1 MRTIL
6 IIFRACA
13 LIAYALLLIIHFVLK
28 DHFRFFQVYF
38 YAFPLPILVFMGFVI
53 TLLFYRPR
61 SYFIFFICF
70 TLGLT
75 AIWLNNSY
83 IFHQNVDVPKEA
95 TSVLFW
101 NTADR
106 AHIPREILTETIKDA
121 RPEIIALVE
130 AENAIE
136 DDVKQLSADF
146 PEYEFRI
153 LEGNMFVGVKGRI
166 NSITFKE
173 EPHSYDI
180 NFIDLSLDSGSLMLA
195 LTDTFQDP
203 SMDKRK
209 TLSTILKLSKEKN
222 TDLMVGDFN
231 TPYES
236 VHFRPFED
244 YFTSFHDYGQ
254 GFSATWLF
262 GVPLLEIDLVWLKQE
277 FRPLLLQKF
286 NYRFSDHAMLI
297 AYFEI

>member
-1 MRTIL
+1 M
-6 IIFRACA
+6 
-13 LIAYALLLIIHFVLK
+13 IAYALLLIIHFILK

-38 YAFPLPILVFMGFVI
+38 YAFPLPILVFMGLVI
-53 TLLFYRPR
+53 TFLFYRPR
-61 SYFIFFICF
+61 SYFIFFSCF

-83 IFHQNVDVPKEA
+83 IFRHQADVPKKA

-106 AHIPREILTETIKDA
+106 SHIPREILTEKIKDA

-130 AENAIE
+130 AENANQEDIE
-136 DDVKQLSADF
+136 QLSAEF
-146 PEYEFRI
+146 PDYEFRI
-153 LEGNMFVGVKGRI
+153 LQGNMFVGVKGHI

-173 EPHSYDI
+173 EPQSYEI
-180 NFIDLSLDSGSLMLA
+180 NFIDLSLDSGSFMLA

-203 SMDKRK
+203 SMNKRK
-209 TLSTILKLSKEKN
+209 TLSTILKLSNEKQ

-236 VHFRPFED
+236 VHFRPFEE
-244 YFTSFHDYGQ
+244 YFNSFHNYGQ

-262 GVPLLEIDLVWLKQE
+262 GVPLLEIDMVWLSQK
-277 FRPLLLQKF
+277 FHPLLLQKF

-297 AYFEI
+297 AYFEL